1 MYLLLDNYDS
11 FTYNIYQYL
20 CELTEDEVKVVRS
33 DTIDVEGVRALN
45 PKAIIL
51 SPGPG
56 RPEESGCM
64 IDVIRAFAG
73 QVPILGVC
81 LGHQA
86 IGYAFGGN
94 IIGAK
99 EIVHGKVQ
107 PISVDGKGVFRGM
120 SSPTNFT
127 RYHSLVIERDSLPAE
142 LEVTAW
148 SPDGEIMGVRHKT
161 LPIEGVQ
168 FHPESIASE
177 GGKRLL
183 KNFLTWRREGFDFP
197 ALVRKIMAKQ
207 DLSQA
212 EAEGFMEELTD
223 GNLSGTQIAAVLVGL
238 SLKGIH
244 PEEVA
249 GCAAVLQRKRNSLPV
264 TGDFLDIVGTGGD
277 GHGTFNISSM
287 AALVVSACGA
297 RVAKH
302 GNRAV
307 SSRSGSADFYS
318 AMGLKIDLKPE
329 QSAKVLADTGFAF
342 LFAPV
347 YHGAMKYAAPVRKEL
362 GVKTI
367 MNLLGPLANPASATH
382 QLIGVYDASMGPLV
396 ARAIQLLGTKKAL
409 VVYGTEGLDEMS
421 VGVPTLYWLVTPVSI
436 TEGRFEP
443 SRVGLSGYT
452 LDDIKGGTADDNAA
466 LAHDL
471 LAGVGRPAIRD
482 AVCLNAGA
490 ALWLTDLATSIE
502 DGFAQARKT
511 FEDGRLTAKLDEVK
525 AATAAFAV
533 PQGV

>member
-20 CELTEDEVKVVRS
+20 CELTDEEVRVIRN
-33 DTIDVEGVRALN
+33 DAIDVAGVRALK

-56 RPEESGCM
+56 RPEEAGCM
-64 IDVIRAFAG
+64 IDVIRSFAG

-94 IIGAK
+94 IVGAK
-99 EIVHGKVQ
+99 DIVHGKVQ
-107 PISVDGKGVFRGM
+107 PISIDGKGVFRGM
-120 SSPTNFT
+120 TSPTNFT
-127 RYHSLVIERDSLPAE
+127 RYHSLVIEKDTLPAE
-142 LEVTAW
+142 LEVTSW
-148 SPDGEIMGVRHKT
+148 SSDGEIMGIRHKT
-161 LPIEGVQ
+161 LAVEGVQ

-197 ALVRKIMAKQ
+197 PLVRKIMAKQ
-207 DLSQA
+207 DLTQA

-223 GNLSGTQIAAVLVGL
+223 GNLSGTQIAAILVGL
-238 SLKGIH
+238 SLKGIA

-249 GCAAVLQRKRNSLPV
+249 GCAAVFQRKRTPLPV

-277 GHGTFNISSM
+277 EHGTFNISSLASLV
-287 AALVVSACGA
+287 AAACGA

-307 SSRSGSADFYS
+307 SSRSGSADFYA
-318 AMGLKIDLKPE
+318 AMGMKIDLKPD
-329 QSAKVLADTGFAF
+329 QAAQVLRSTGFAF

-347 YHGAMKYAAPVRKEL
+347 YHGAMRFAAPVRKEL

-367 MNLLGPLANPASATH
+367 MNLLGPLVNPAQASH
-382 QLIGVYDASMGPLV
+382 QLIGVYDASLGPLI
-396 ARAIQLLGTKKAL
+396 ARAAQILGAKKVL
-409 VVYGTEGLDEMS
+409 VVFGTEGLDEMS
-421 VGVPTLYWLVTPVSI
+421 VGAPTLYWLVTPDSI
-436 TEGRFEP
+436 TEGRFDP
-443 SRVGLSGYT
+443 SRIGLSGYV
-452 LDDIKGGTADDNAA
+452 LDDLKGGTADDNAD
-466 LAHDL
+466 LARDL
-471 LAGVGRPAIRD
+471 LSGGGRPALRD

-490 ALWLTDLATSIE
+490 ALWLTELAGSIE
-502 DGFAQARKT
+502 EGYAQALKT
-511 FEDGRLTAKLDEVK
+511 FDDGRLFAKVEEVK
-525 AATAAFAV
+525 AATVAF
-533 PQGV
+533 QGT

>member
-20 CELTEDEVKVVRS
+20 CELTTDEVKVIRN
-33 DTIDVEGVRALN
+33 DAIDVAGIRALA
-45 PKAIIL
+45 PKGIIL

-56 RPEESGCM
+56 RPEDAGCM

-73 QVPILGVC
+73 EVPILGVC

-86 IGYAFGGN
+86 IGYAFGAN
-94 IIGAK
+94 IVGAK
-99 EIVHGKVQ
+99 DIVHGKVQ

-120 SSPTNFT
+120 TNPTNFT
-127 RYHSLVIERDSLPAE
+127 RYHSLVIEKDTLPAE
-142 LEVTAW
+142 LEITSW

-161 LPIEGVQ
+161 LAIEGVQ

-197 ALVRKIMAKQ
+197 PLVRKIMAKQ
-207 DLSQA
+207 HLTQA
-212 EAEGFMEELTD
+212 EAEGFMEELTE

-238 SLKGIH
+238 SLKGIQ

-249 GCAAVLQRKRNSLPV
+249 GCAAVLQRKRVPLPV

-277 GHGTFNISSM
+277 EHGTFNISSLASL
-287 AALVVSACGA
+287 AAAACGA

-307 SSRSGSADFYS
+307 SSRSGAADFYT
-318 AMGLKIDLKPE
+318 ALGFKIDLTPD
-329 QSAKVLADTGFAF
+329 QAASVLRSTGFSF

-347 YHGAMKYAAPVRKEL
+347 YHGAMKHAAPVRKEL
-362 GVKTI
+362 GAKTI
-367 MNLLGPLANPASATH
+367 MNLLGPLVNPAQASH
-382 QLIGVYDASMGPLV
+382 QLIGVYDAALGPLL
-396 ARAIQLLGTKKAL
+396 ARAIQMLGTKKAL
-409 VVYGTEGLDEMS
+409 IVFGTEGLDEMS
-421 VGVPTLYWLVTPVSI
+421 VGAPTLYWLVTPESI
-436 TEGRFEP
+436 TEGRFDP
-443 SRVGLSGYT
+443 SRVGLSGYV
-452 LDDIKGGTADDNAA
+452 LDDLKGGTADDNAA
-466 LAHDL
+466 LAADL
-471 LAGVGRPAIRD
+471 LNGVGRPALRD

-490 ALWLTDLATSIE
+490 ALWLIDMAPSIE
-502 DGFAQARKT
+502 AGFALVRKT
-511 FEDGRLTAKLDEVK
+511 FEDGRLFAKVEEVK
-525 AATAAFAV
+525 AATTAFRPVGAV
-533 PQGV
+533 

>member
-20 CELTEDEVKVVRS
+20 CELTDEPIQVIRN
-33 DTIDVEGVRALN
+33 DAIDVAGIRALN
-45 PKAIIL
+45 PRAIIL

-56 RPEESGCM
+56 RPEEAGCM

-73 QVPILGVC
+73 VVPILGVC

-94 IIGAK
+94 IVGAK

-107 PISVDGKGVFRGM
+107 PIAVDGKGVFRGM
-120 SSPTNFT
+120 TSPTNFT
-127 RYHSLVIERDSLPAE
+127 RYHSLVIERDTLPAD
-142 LEVTAW
+142 LEVTAT
-148 SPDGEIMGVRHKT
+148 SPDGEIMGVRHKS
-161 LPIEGVQ
+161 LAIEGVQ

-197 ALVRKIMAKQ
+197 PLVRKIMAKQ
-207 DLSQA
+207 NLTQA
-212 EAEGFMEELTD
+212 EAEGFMEELTE
-223 GNLSGTQIAAVLVGL
+223 GNLTGTQISAILVGL
-238 SLKGIH
+238 SLKGIA

-249 GCAAVLQRKRNSLPV
+249 GCAAVLQRKRVTLPV

-277 GHGTFNISSM
+277 EHGTFNISSL
-287 AALVVSACGA
+287 AALAASACGA

-307 SSRSGSADFYS
+307 SSRSGSADFYT
-318 AMGLKIDLKPE
+318 AMGLKIDLKPAQAAE
-329 QSAKVLADTGFAF
+329 VLRSTGFSF

-347 YHGAMKYAAPVRKEL
+347 YHGAMKHAAPVRKEL

-367 MNLLGPLANPASATH
+367 MNLIGPLANPAGATH
-382 QLIGVYDASMGPLV
+382 QLIGVYDASLGPLL
-396 ARAIQLLGTKKAL
+396 ARAIQLLGTKKTL
-409 VVYGTEGLDEMS
+409 IVFGTEGLDEMS
-421 VGVPTLYWLVTPVSI
+421 VGAPTLYWLVTPESI
-436 TEGRFEP
+436 TEGRFDP
-443 SRVGLSGYT
+443 SRIGLSGYV
-452 LDDIKGGTADDNAA
+452 LDDLKGGTADDNAD
-466 LAHDL
+466 LARDL
-471 LAGVGRPAIRD
+471 LSGVGRPALRD

-490 ALWLTDLATSIE
+490 ALWLTDLASSIE
-502 DGFAQARKT
+502 DGYAQVRKT
-511 FEDGRLTAKLDEVK
+511 FDDGRLFAKVEEVK
-525 AATAAFAV
+525 AATAAFRTGAA
-533 PQGV
+533 

>member
-20 CELTEDEVKVVRS
+20 CELTDEEVLVVRN
-33 DTIDVEGVRALN
+33 DAIDVAGIRALA

-56 RPEESGCM
+56 RPEEAGCM

-73 QVPILGVC
+73 VVPLLGVC

-86 IGYAFGGN
+86 IGYAFGGK
-94 IIGAK
+94 IVGAK

-120 SSPTNFT
+120 AATTNFT
-127 RYHSLVIERDSLPAE
+127 RYHSLVIEKDSLPAD

-148 SPDGEIMGVRHKT
+148 SADGEIMGVRHKT

-183 KNFLTWRREGFDFP
+183 KNFLTWRRDGFDFP
-197 ALVRKIMAKQ
+197 PLVRKIMARQ
-207 DLSQA
+207 HLTQA

-223 GNLSGTQIAAVLVGL
+223 GNLSGTQIAAIFIGL
-238 SLKGIH
+238 SLKGIA

-249 GCAAVLQRKRNSLPV
+249 GCAAVLQRKRTHLPV
-264 TGDFLDIVGTGGD
+264 TGEFLDIVGTGGD
-277 GHGTFNISSM
+277 EHGTFNISSM
-287 AALVVSACGA
+287 AALSAAACGA

-318 AMGLKIDLKPE
+318 ALGLKIDLKPD
-329 QSAKVLADTGFAF
+329 QAARVLDETGFSF

-347 YHGAMKYAAPVRKEL
+347 YHGAMKHAAPVRKEL

-367 MNLLGPLANPASATH
+367 MNLLGPLVNPAGASH
-382 QLIGVYDASMGPLV
+382 QLIGVYDASLGPLL
-396 ARAIQLLGTKKAL
+396 ARAAQLLGVKKAL
-409 VVYGTEGLDEMS
+409 IVYGTEGLDELS
-421 VGVPTLYWLVTPVSI
+421 VGAPSLYWLVTPVSI
-436 TEGRFEP
+436 TEGRFDP
-443 SRVGLSGYT
+443 SQIGLSGYV
-452 LDDIKGGTADDNAA
+452 LDDLKGGTADDNAA
-466 LAHDL
+466 LARDL
-471 LAGVGRPAIRD
+471 LDGVGRPALRD

-490 ALWLTDLATSIE
+490 ALWLADQASSIE
-502 DGFAQARKT
+502 DGYARALAAFT
-511 FEDGRLTAKLDEVK
+511 DGRLAAKLEQVK
-525 AATAAFAV
+525 AATTA
-533 PQGV
+533 GVA

>member
-20 CELTEDEVKVVRS
+20 CEMTDEDVQVIRN
-33 DTIDVEGVRALN
+33 DAIDVAGIRKLN

-56 RPEESGCM
+56 RPEEAGCM

-94 IIGAK
+94 IVGAGD
-99 EIVHGKVQ
+99 IVHGKVQ
-107 PISVDGKGVFRGM
+107 PITVDGKGVFRGLT
-120 SSPTNFT
+120 SPTNFT
-127 RYHSLVIERDSLPAE
+127 RYHSLVIEKETLPPE
-142 LEVTAW
+142 LEVSAW
-148 SPDGEIMGVRHKT
+148 SLDGEIMGVRHKT
-161 LPIEGVQ
+161 LAIEGVQ

-197 ALVRKIMAKQ
+197 PLVRKIMAKQ
-207 DLSQA
+207 HLTQG
-212 EAEGFMEELTD
+212 EAEGFMEEVTD

-238 SLKGIH
+238 SLKGIA

-249 GCAAVLQRKRNSLPV
+249 GCAAVLQRKRTPLPV

-277 GHGTFNISSM
+277 EHGTFNISSLASLV
-287 AALVVSACGA
+287 AASCGA

-318 AMGLKIDLKPE
+318 ALGFKIDLKPDQAAE
-329 QSAKVLADTGFAF
+329 VLRSTGFAF

-347 YHGAMKYAAPVRKEL
+347 YHGAMKHAAPVRKEL
-362 GVKTI
+362 GAKTI
-367 MNLLGPLANPASATH
+367 MNLLGPLVNPAQASH
-382 QLIGVYDASMGPLV
+382 QLIGVYDASLGPLI
-396 ARAIQLLGTKKAL
+396 ARAAQILGAKKVL

-421 VGVPTLYWLVTPVSI
+421 VGAPTLYWLVTPETI
-436 TEGRFEP
+436 TEGRFDP
-443 SRVGLSGYT
+443 SQIGLSGYV
-452 LDDIKGGTADDNAA
+452 LDDLKGGTADDNAN
-466 LAHDL
+466 LARDL
-471 LAGVGRPAIRD
+471 LSGVGRPALRD

-490 ALWLTDLATSIE
+490 ALWLADLASSIE
-502 DGFAQARKT
+502 EGYTQALRT
-511 FEDGRLTAKLDEVK
+511 FDDGRLFAKVEEVK
-525 AATAAFAV
+525 AATMAY
-533 PQGV
+533 QGA

>member
-20 CELTEDEVKVVRS
+20 CELTDEEVRVIRN
-33 DTIDVEGVRALN
+33 DAIDVAGIRALN

-56 RPEESGCM
+56 RPEEAGCM

-86 IGYAFGGN
+86 IGYAFGGT
-94 IIGAK
+94 IVGAQ

-107 PISVDGKGVFRGM
+107 PITVDGKGVFRGM
-120 SSPTNFT
+120 PATTNFT
-127 RYHSLVIERDSLPAE
+127 RYHSLVIERGSLPDE
-142 LEVTAW
+142 LEVTAT
-148 SPDGEIMGVRHKT
+148 SPDGEIMGVRHRT
-161 LPIEGVQ
+161 LAIEGVQ

-197 ALVRKIMAKQ
+197 PLVRKIMARQ
-207 DLSQA
+207 DLTQA

-223 GNLSGTQIAAVLVGL
+223 GNLSGVQIASVFVGL
-238 SLKGIH
+238 NLKGIA

-249 GCAAVLQRKRNSLPV
+249 GCAAVLQRKRTPLPV
-264 TGDFLDIVGTGGD
+264 TGEFLDIVGTGGD
-277 GHGTFNISSM
+277 EHGTFNISSM
-287 AALVVSACGA
+287 AALTAAACGA
-297 RVAKH
+297 KVAKH

-307 SSRSGSADFYS
+307 SSRSGAADFYG
-318 AMGLKIDLKPE
+318 ALGLKIDLKPE
-329 QSAKVLADTGFAF
+329 HAARVLAETGFSF

-347 YHGAMKYAAPVRKEL
+347 YHGAMRHAAPVRKEL

-367 MNLLGPLANPASATH
+367 MNLLGPLVNPARATH
-382 QLIGVYDASMGPLV
+382 QLIGVYDASLGPLI
-396 ARAIQLLGTKKAL
+396 ARAAQILGVQKAL
-409 VVYGTEGLDEMS
+409 VVFGTEGLDEMS
-421 VGVPTLYWLVTPVSI
+421 VGQTTRYWLVTPEAI
-436 TEGRFEP
+436 TEGAFEP
-443 SRVGLSGYT
+443 SQVGLSGYV
-452 LDDIKGGTADDNAA
+452 LDDLKGGTADDNAD
-466 LAHDL
+466 LARQL
-471 LAGVGRPAIRD
+471 LAGEGRSALRD

-490 ALWLTDLATSIE
+490 ALWLAGRAPTIE
-502 DGFAQARKT
+502 AGFAEAQTA
-511 FEDGRLTAKLDEVK
+511 FADGRVAAKVDEVR
-525 AATAAFAV
+525 AATQAATPVGA
-533 PQGV
+533 

>member
-20 CELTEDEVKVVRS
+20 CELTDEEVQVIRN
-33 DTIDVEGVRALN
+33 DAIDVAGIRALA

-56 RPEESGCM
+56 RPEEAGCM

-94 IIGAK
+94 IVGAK

-107 PISVDGKGVFRGM
+107 AITVDGKGVFRGLNKQ
-120 SSPTNFT
+120 TNFT
-127 RYHSLVIERDSLPAE
+127 RYHSLVIENETLPDV
-142 LEVTAW
+142 LEVTAT
-148 SPDGEIMGVRHKT
+148 SADGEIMGVRHKT
-161 LPIEGVQ
+161 LAIEGVQ

-183 KNFLTWRREGFDFP
+183 KNFLTWRRDGFDFP
-197 ALVRKIMAKQ
+197 PLVKKIMAKQ
-207 DLSQA
+207 NLTQA

-223 GNLSGTQIAAVLVGL
+223 GNLSGTQIAAVFVGL
-238 SLKGIH
+238 SLKGIA

-249 GCAAVLQRKRNSLPV
+249 GCAAVLQRKRTPLPA
-264 TGDFLDIVGTGGD
+264 TGQFLDIVGTGGD
-277 GHGTFNISSM
+277 EHGTFNISSM
-287 AALVVSACGA
+287 AALTAAACGA
-297 RVAKH
+297 KVAKH

-318 AMGLKIDLKPE
+318 ALGLKIDLKPDH
-329 QSAKVLADTGFAF
+329 AARVLEETGFSF

-347 YHGAMKYAAPVRKEL
+347 YHGAMKHAAPVRKEL

-367 MNLLGPLANPASATH
+367 MNLLGPLVNPAGATH
-382 QLIGVYDASMGPLV
+382 QLIGVYDASLGPLL
-396 ARAIQLLGTKKAL
+396 ARAAQLLGVKKAL
-409 VVYGTEGLDEMS
+409 IVYGTEGLDEMS
-421 VGVPTLYWLVTPVSI
+421 VGAPTLYWVVTPVSI

-443 SRVGLSGYT
+443 AQIGLSGYV
-452 LDDIKGGTADDNAA
+452 LDDLKGGTADDNAA
-466 LAHDL
+466 LARDL
-471 LAGVGRPAIRD
+471 LDGVGRPALRD

-490 ALWLTDLATSIE
+490 ALWLADLASSIE
-502 DGFAQARKT
+502 DGYAKALEAFT
-511 FEDGRLTAKLDEVK
+511 DGRLAAKLDEVK
-525 AATAAFAV
+525 AATAAA
-533 PQGV
+533 QGA

>member
-20 CELTEDEVKVVRS
+20 CELTDEEVKVVRN
-33 DTIDVEGVRALN
+33 DAIDVDGIRALN
-45 PKAIIL
+45 PRAIIL

-56 RPEESGCM
+56 RPEEAGCM

-73 QVPILGVC
+73 EVPILGVC

-86 IGYAFGGN
+86 IGYAFGGK
-94 IIGAK
+94 IVGAK
-99 EIVHGKVQ
+99 DIVHGKVQ
-107 PISVDGKGVFRGM
+107 PITVDGKGVFRGM
-120 SSPTNFT
+120 ASPTNFT
-127 RYHSLVIERDSLPAE
+127 RYHSLVIERESLPDE

-148 SPDGEIMGVRHKT
+148 SVDGEIMGVRHKT
-161 LPIEGVQ
+161 LAIEGVQ

-197 ALVRKIMAKQ
+197 PLVKKIMAKQ
-207 DLSQA
+207 HLSQT

-223 GNLSGTQIAAVLVGL
+223 GNLSGTQISAVLVGL

-249 GCAAVLQRKRNSLPV
+249 GCAAVLQRKRTPLPV
-264 TGDFLDIVGTGGD
+264 TGEFLDIVGTGGD
-277 GHGTFNISSM
+277 EHATFNISSL
-287 AALVVSACGA
+287 AAVVAAACGA

-307 SSRSGSADFYS
+307 SSRSGSADFYQ
-318 AMGLKIDLKPE
+318 AMGLKIDLKPA
-329 QSAKVLADTGFAF
+329 QAAQVLEHTGFSF

-347 YHGAMKYAAPVRKEL
+347 YHSAMRHVAPVRKEL

-367 MNLLGPLANPASATH
+367 MNLLGPLVNPARASH
-382 QLIGVYDASMGPLV
+382 QLIGVYDAALGPLI
-396 ARAIQLLGTKKAL
+396 ARAAQILGVTKAL

-421 VGVPTLYWLVTPVSI
+421 VGAPTLYWLVTPVSI
-436 TEGRFEP
+436 TEGRFDP
-443 SRVGLSGYT
+443 SQVGLEGYT
-452 LDDIKGGTADDNAA
+452 LEDLKGGTADDNAT
-466 LAHDL
+466 LAKDL
-471 LAGVGRPAIRD
+471 LAGVGRPALRD
-482 AVCLNAGA
+482 AVSLNAGA
-490 ALWLTDLATSIE
+490 ALWLAGLAPSIE
-502 DGFAQARKT
+502 AGFAEARKT
-511 FEDGRLTAKLDEVK
+511 FEDGRLVSKLNQVK
-525 AATAAFAV
+525 AATAAYLA
-533 PQGV
+533 GVA

>member
-20 CELTEDEVKVVRS
+20 CELTDEEVQVIRN
-33 DTIDVEGVRALN
+33 DAIDVAGIRALG

-56 RPEESGCM
+56 RPEEAGCM
-64 IDVIRAFAG
+64 IDVIREFAG
-73 QVPILGVC
+73 KLPILGVC

-86 IGYAFGGN
+86 IGYAFGGT
-94 IIGAK
+94 IVGAK

-120 SSPTNFT
+120 ASPTNFT
-127 RYHSLVIERDSLPAE
+127 RYHSLVIDRDSLPAE
-142 LEVTAW
+142 LEVTA
-148 SPDGEIMGVRHKT
+148 SSADGEIMGVRHRT

-183 KNFLTWRREGFDFP
+183 KNFLTWRREGFDYP
-197 ALVRKIMAKQ
+197 PLVKKIMARQ
-207 DLSQA
+207 DLTRA

-223 GNLSGTQIAAVLVGL
+223 GNLTGTQISAVLVGL
-238 SLKGIH
+238 SLKGIA

-249 GCAAVLQRKRNSLPV
+249 GCAAVLQRKRTPLPV

-277 GHGTFNISSM
+277 EHGTFNISSF
-287 AALVVSACGA
+287 AALTAAACGA
-297 RVAKH
+297 KVAKH

-307 SSRSGSADFYS
+307 SSRSGSADFY
-318 AMGLKIDLKPE
+318 AALGLKIDLKPAAA
-329 QSAKVLADTGFAF
+329 AKVLEDTNFAF

-347 YHGAMKYAAPVRKEL
+347 YHGAMKHAAPVRKEL

-367 MNLLGPLANPASATH
+367 MNLLGPLANPARASH
-382 QLIGVYDASMGPLV
+382 QLIGVYDASLGPLI
-396 ARAIQLLGTKKAL
+396 ARAAQLLGVKKAL

-421 VGVPTLYWLVTPVSI
+421 VGAPTQYWLVTPDAI
-436 TEGRFEP
+436 TEGRFDP
-443 SRVGLSGYT
+443 DRIGLSGYS
-452 LDDIKGGTADDNAA
+452 LDDLKGGTAEDNAA
-466 LAHDL
+466 LAQDL
-471 LAGVGRPAIRD
+471 LAGVGRPALKD

-490 ALWLTDLATSIE
+490 ALWLADLAPTIE
-502 DGFAQARKT
+502 EGYAKAVKAFD
-511 FEDGRLTAKLDEVK
+511 DGRLAAKLDQVRR
-525 AATAAFAV
+525 ATLAGG
-533 PQGV
+533 PS